1 MRINVLT
8 IILADAK
15 YKNKNE
21 MDTLYLLQFACFLFM
36 FINILI
42 LGITRLHMKWMNR
55 RYEVSRWLILG
66 AMVGLALQYLMQMLL
81 GFRAQGDSVGAVF
94 NMLVYPPCF
103 SLIAIGIYNIEA
115 THANRRKM
123 NIVCTSIYAAILA
136 AFSIGYIQS
145 GNFHIGSWIYV
156 MIVLFGINVAY
167 CIYMVMVEIKKRR
180 MMLEMM
186 AGYDILPYVRYA
198 RASVFVLFL
207 PAIAMP
213 FAVLSTESL
222 YVIGPLGLLAVFFFT
237 LSFMALGY
245 NYVPSEEL
253 LDKEEEEKAAME
265 SVEDNACLELQDE
278 ELDDKKETLQSK
290 RSERRQ
296 KIVRERLD
304 EWCAAKGYRDTSLN
318 MITLSRSLDIS
329 RYELSRYLSSCLNTT
344 FRPWLAEVRFEAA
357 KKMMLDNP
365 DFGNDIISAECGFSS
380 RTHLYRMFKE
390 KEGCSP
396 TAWREKNC

>member
-1 MRINVLT
+1 
-8 IILADAK
+8 
-15 YKNKNE
+15 

-36 FINILI
+36 LVNILI

-55 RYEVSRWLILG
+55 RYEVSRWLIIG
-66 AMVGLALQYLMQMLL
+66 AMVGLALQFLMQMLL
-81 GFRAQGDSVGAVF
+81 GFRAQDAAVGAVF
-94 NMLVYPPCF
+94 NLLVYPPCF
-103 SLIAIGIYNIEA
+103 SLISIGIYNIEA

-136 AFSIGYIQS
+136 AFCIGYMQN

-167 CIYMVMVEIKKRR
+167 CIYMIIVEIRKRR
-180 MMLEMM
+180 RMLEVM

-198 RASVFVLFL
+198 RASVFIVFF
-207 PAIAMP
+207 PAVALP
-213 FAVLSTESL
+213 FAVLSTKSL

-245 NYVPSEEL
+245 NYMPTEEL
-253 LDKEEEEKAAME
+253 LDKEEEENAAME
-265 SVEDNACLELQDE
+265 SRGDDSASELQDT
-278 ELDDKKETLQSK
+278 ELMDKEETLQTVSP
-290 RSERRQ
+290 ERRQ
-296 KIVRERLD
+296 EIIRKKLD
-304 EWCAAKGYRDTSLN
+304 AWCAAKGYKDTALN
-318 MITLSRSLDIS
+318 MITLSRSLNIN
-329 RYELSRYLSSCLNTT
+329 RYALSRYLSSCLNTT
-344 FRPWLAEVRFEAA
+344 FRLWLADVRFEAA
-357 KKMMLDNP
+357 KKMMLENP

>member
-1 MRINVLT
+1 M
-8 IILADAK
+8 AD
-15 YKNKNE
+15 Y
-21 MDTLYLLQFACFLFM
+21 
-36 FINILI
+36 
-42 LGITRLHMKWMNR
+42 RSH
-55 RYEVSRWLILG
+55 
-66 AMVGLALQYLMQMLL
+66 VGLAIQFLMQMLL
-81 GFRAQGDSVGAVF
+81 GFRAQDAAVGAVF
-94 NMLVYPPCF
+94 NILVYPPCF
-103 SLIAIGIYNIEA
+103 SLISIGIYNIEA

-123 NIVCTSIYAAILA
+123 NIVCASIYAAILA

-213 FAVLSTESL
+213 FAVLSTQSL
-222 YVIGPLGLLAVFFFT
+222 YVIGPLGLFAVFFFT

-245 NYVPSEEL
+245 NYMPTEGL
-253 LDKEEEEKAAME
+253 LDKEEEENAAME
-265 SVEDNACLELQDE
+265 SRGDDSASELQNTELMDKE
-278 ELDDKKETLQSK
+278 ESLQTMSP
-290 RSERRQ
+290 ERRQ
-296 KIVRERLD
+296 EIIRKKLD
-304 EWCAAKGYRDTSLN
+304 AWCSAKGYKDTALN
-318 MITLSRSLDIS
+318 MITLSRSLNIN
-329 RYELSRYLSSCLNTT
+329 RYALSRYLSSCLNTT
-344 FRPWLAEVRFEAA
+344 FRLWLADVRFEAA

>member
-1 MRINVLT
+1 
-8 IILADAK
+8 
-15 YKNKNE
+15 
-21 MDTLYLLQFACFLFM
+21 
-36 FINILI
+36 
-42 LGITRLHMKWMNR
+42 
-55 RYEVSRWLILG
+55 
-66 AMVGLALQYLMQMLL
+66 
-81 GFRAQGDSVGAVF
+81 
-94 NMLVYPPCF
+94 
-103 SLIAIGIYNIEA
+103 
-115 THANRRKM
+115 
-123 NIVCTSIYAAILA
+123 
-136 AFSIGYIQS
+136 
-145 GNFHIGSWIYV
+145 
-156 MIVLFGINVAY
+156 
-167 CIYMVMVEIKKRR
+167 
-180 MMLEMM
+180 MLEMM

-198 RASVFVLFL
+198 RASIFVLFL

-213 FAVLSTESL
+213 FAVLSTKSL

-245 NYVPSEEL
+245 NYVPTEEL
-253 LDKEEEEKAAME
+253 LDKEEEENAVMKNRGDAAD
-265 SVEDNACLELQDE
+265 SELQDE
-278 ELDDKKETLQSK
+278 ELDDKKETLQSQ

-296 KIVRERLD
+296 KIIREKLD

-318 MITLSRSLDIS
+318 MITLARSLNIN

-344 FRPWLAEVRFEAA
+344 FRLWLAEVRFEAA

>member
-1 MRINVLT
+1 
-8 IILADAK
+8 
-15 YKNKNE
+15 

-55 RYEVSRWLILG
+55 RYEVSRWLIIG
-66 AMVGLALQYLMQMLL
+66 AMVGLAIQFLMQMLL
-81 GFRAQGDSVGAVF
+81 GFRAQDAAVGAVF
-94 NMLVYPPCF
+94 NILVYPPCF
-103 SLIAIGIYNIEA
+103 SLISIGIYNIEA

-123 NIVCTSIYAAILA
+123 NIVCASIYAAILA
-136 AFSIGYIQS
+136 AFCIGYIQS

-245 NYVPSEEL
+245 NYMPTEEL
-253 LDKEEEEKAAME
+253 LDKEEEENAAME
-265 SVEDNACLELQDE
+265 SREDDSASELQDTELMDKE
-278 ELDDKKETLQSK
+278 ESLQTVSP
-290 RSERRQ
+290 ERRQ
-296 KIVRERLD
+296 EIIRKKLD
-304 EWCAAKGYRDTSLN
+304 AWCAAKGYKDTALN
-318 MITLSRSLDIS
+318 MITLSRSLNIN
-329 RYELSRYLSSCLNTT
+329 RYALSRYLSSCLNTT
-344 FRPWLAEVRFEAA
+344 FRLWLADVRFEAA

>member
-1 MRINVLT
+1 
-8 IILADAK
+8 
-15 YKNKNE
+15 

-36 FINILI
+36 FVNILI

-55 RYEVSRWLILG
+55 RYEVSRWLIIG
-66 AMVGLALQYLMQMLL
+66 AMVGLTLQFLMQMLL
-81 GFRAQGDSVGAVF
+81 GFRAQDAAVGAVF
-94 NMLVYPPCF
+94 NLLVYPPCF
-103 SLIAIGIYNIEA
+103 SLISIGIYNIEA

-123 NIVCTSIYAAILA
+123 NIVCASIYVAILA

-186 AGYDILPYVRYA
+186 ADYDILPYVRYA

-245 NYVPSEEL
+245 NYMPTEEL
-253 LDKEEEEKAAME
+253 LDKEEEENAAME
-265 SVEDNACLELQDE
+265 SRGDDSASELQDTELTDKE
-278 ELDDKKETLQSK
+278 ESLQTMSP
-290 RSERRQ
+290 ERRQ
-296 KIVRERLD
+296 EIIRKKLD
-304 EWCAAKGYRDTSLN
+304 AWCAAKGYKDTALN
-318 MITLSRSLDIS
+318 MITLSRSLNIN
-329 RYELSRYLSSCLNTT
+329 RYALSRYLSSCLNTT
-344 FRPWLAEVRFEAA
+344 FRLWLADVRFEAA

>member
-1 MRINVLT
+1 
-8 IILADAK
+8 
-15 YKNKNE
+15 

-55 RYEVSRWLILG
+55 RYEVSRWLIIG
-66 AMVGLALQYLMQMLL
+66 AMVGLAIQFLMQMLL
-81 GFRAQGDSVGAVF
+81 GFRAQDAAVGAVF
-94 NMLVYPPCF
+94 NILVYPPCF
-103 SLIAIGIYNIEA
+103 SLISIGIYNIEA

-123 NIVCTSIYAAILA
+123 NIVCASIYAAILA
-136 AFSIGYIQS
+136 AFCIGYIQS

-245 NYVPSEEL
+245 NYMPTEEL
-253 LDKEEEEKAAME
+253 LDKEEEENAAME
-265 SVEDNACLELQDE
+265 SRGDDSASELQDTELMDKE
-278 ELDDKKETLQSK
+278 ESLQTISP
-290 RSERRQ
+290 ERRQ
-296 KIVRERLD
+296 EIIRKKLD
-304 EWCAAKGYRDTSLN
+304 AWCAAKGYKDTALN
-318 MITLSRSLDIS
+318 MITLSRSLNIN
-329 RYELSRYLSSCLNTT
+329 RYALSRYLSSCLNTT
-344 FRPWLAEVRFEAA
+344 FRLWLADVRFEAA
-357 KKMMLDNP
+357 KKMMLENP

>member
-1 MRINVLT
+1 
-8 IILADAK
+8 
-15 YKNKNE
+15 

-36 FINILI
+36 LVNILI

-55 RYEVSRWLILG
+55 RYEVSRWLIIG
-66 AMVGLALQYLMQMLL
+66 AMVGLAIQFLMQMLL
-81 GFRAQGDSVGAVF
+81 GFRAQDAAVGAVF
-94 NMLVYPPCF
+94 NILVYPPCF
-103 SLIAIGIYNIEA
+103 SLISIGIYNIEA

-123 NIVCTSIYAAILA
+123 SIVCASIYAAILA
-136 AFSIGYIQS
+136 AFCIGFIQS

-156 MIVLFGINVAY
+156 MIVLFAFSVVY
-167 CIYMVMVEIKKRR
+167 CIYMIMVEIKKRR

-245 NYVPSEEL
+245 NYMPTEEL
-253 LDKEEEEKAAME
+253 LDKEEEENAAME
-265 SVEDNACLELQDE
+265 SRGDDSASELQDTELMDKE
-278 ELDDKKETLQSK
+278 ESLQTISP
-290 RSERRQ
+290 ERRQ
-296 KIVRERLD
+296 EIIRKKLD
-304 EWCAAKGYRDTSLN
+304 AWCAAKGYKDTALN
-318 MITLSRSLDIS
+318 MITLSRSLNIN
-329 RYELSRYLSSCLNTT
+329 RYALSRYLSSCLNTT
-344 FRPWLAEVRFEAA
+344 FRLWLADVRFEAA
-357 KKMMLDNP
+357 KKMMLENP

>member
-1 MRINVLT
+1 
-8 IILADAK
+8 
-15 YKNKNE
+15 

-55 RYEVSRWLILG
+55 RYEVSRWLIIG
-66 AMVGLALQYLMQMLL
+66 AMVGLAIQFLMQMLL
-81 GFRAQGDSVGAVF
+81 GFRAQDVAVGAVF
-94 NMLVYPPCF
+94 NILVYPPCF
-103 SLIAIGIYNIEA
+103 SLISIGIYNIEA

-123 NIVCTSIYAAILA
+123 NIVCASIYAAILA
-136 AFSIGYIQS
+136 AFCIGFIQS

-167 CIYMVMVEIKKRR
+167 CIYMIIVEIRKRR
-180 MMLEMM
+180 RMLEVM

-198 RASVFVLFL
+198 RASVFMVFF
-207 PAIAMP
+207 PAIALP
-213 FAVLSTESL
+213 FAVLSTKSL
-222 YVIGPLGLLAVFFFT
+222 YIIGPLGLLAVFFFT

-245 NYVPSEEL
+245 NYMPTEEL
-253 LDKEEEEKAAME
+253 LDKEEEEEAAME

-278 ELDDKKETLQSK
+278 ELDDKKETLQSL
-290 RSERRQ
+290 RSERRK
-296 KIVRERLD
+296 KIIREKLD

-329 RYELSRYLSSCLNTT
+329 RYELSRYLSSSLNTT

-357 KKMMLDNP
+357 KKMILEKPNYS
-365 DFGNDIISAECGFSS
+365 NDIISAECGFSS

>member
-8 IILADAK
+8 IILADAR

-36 FINILI
+36 LVNILI

-55 RYEVSRWLILG
+55 RYEVSRWLIVG

-81 GFRAQGDSVGAVF
+81 GFRAQGDAVGAVF
-94 NMLVYPPCF
+94 NMLAYPPCF

-156 MIVLFGINVAY
+156 MIVLFAINVVY

-253 LDKEEEEKAAME
+253 LDKEEEEEAAME
-265 SVEDNACLELQDE
+265 SVGDDAVLELQEE
-278 ELDDKKETLQSK
+278 ELADNKETLQLPYA
-290 RSERRQ
+290 ERRQ
-296 KIVRERLD
+296 EIIREKL
-304 EWCAAKGYRDTSLN
+304 EAWCADGGYRDTTLN
-318 MITLSRSLDIS
+318 MVTLSRSLDIPKP
-329 RYELSRYLSSCLNTT
+329 ELSKYFSGLNTT
-344 FRPWLAEVRFEAA
+344 FRFWLAEVRFEAA
-357 KKMMLDNP
+357 KKMILEMPNYS
-365 DFGNDIISAECGFSS
+365 NDMISAECGFSS
-380 RTHLYRMFKE
+380 RSNLYRMFKE

>member
-1 MRINVLT
+1 
-8 IILADAK
+8 
-15 YKNKNE
+15 

-36 FINILI
+36 LMNILI
-42 LGITRLHMKWMNR
+42 LGITRLHIKWMNR
-55 RYEVSRWLILG
+55 RYEWSRWLILG
-66 AMVGLALQYLMQMLL
+66 AMVLLALQYLMQMLL
-81 GFRAQGDSVGAVF
+81 GFRAQGDAVGAVF

-103 SLIAIGIYNIEA
+103 SLIAIGVYNIEA

-145 GNFHIGSWIYV
+145 GNFHIGNWIYV

-167 CIYMVMVEIKKRR
+167 CIYMIIVEIRKRR
-180 MMLEMM
+180 RMLEVM

-198 RASVFVLFL
+198 RASVFIVFF
-207 PAIAMP
+207 PAVALP
-213 FAVLSTESL
+213 FAVLSTKSL

-253 LDKEEEEKAAME
+253 LDKEEEEDAAME
-265 SVEDNACLELQDE
+265 SVGDDACLELQDE
-278 ELDDKKETLQSK
+278 ELDNKKETLQSQ

-296 KIVRERLD
+296 KIIREKLD

-318 MITLSRSLDIS
+318 MITLSRSLNIS

-357 KKMMLDNP
+357 KKMILEKPNYS
-365 DFGNDIISAECGFSS
+365 NDMISAECGFSS
-380 RTHLYRMFKE
+380 RSNLYRMFKE